1 MKRKLNHIVIHCAAT
16 PNGKHFTAADID
28 RMHKQRGFKRD
39 SQAARN
45 FNPELK
51 HIGYHYVIELD
62 GSVQPGRHV
71 EEIGAHVQGSNA
83 RSIGICMIGTDK
95 FTRQQWE
102 SLRNTII
109 GLAATIRGTA
119 ILSVDNAMFHLKDM
133 GIAVKGHRDFSPD
146 KNGNGIIER
155 HEWLKICPGF
165 SVADWIKGGMLPME
179 AHIHVAD

>member
-1 MKRKLNHIVIHCAAT
+1 MKRKLNAIVIHCAAT

-28 RMHKQRGFKRD
+28 RMHKQRGFRRY

-51 HIGYHYVIELD
+51 HIGYHFVIELD
-62 GSVQPGRHV
+62 GNVNTGRGL

-83 RSIGICMIGTDK
+83 KSIGICMIGTDQ

-102 SLRNTII
+102 SLRNTVI
-109 GLAATIRGTA
+109 GLCSIVNGTA
-119 ILSVDNAMFHLKDM
+119 ILSVESALFNYKDM

-146 KNGNGIIER
+146 KNGNGVIDR

-165 SVADWIKGGMLPME
+165 SVAEWINGGMLPLDG
-179 AHIHVAD
+179 HITEHV